1 MEVLILR
8 KVLHELD
15 GITFDSSWELAVYIY
30 LRDFGIPFEYHPDIE
45 FPYKINEDD
54 TKFHLYRPD
63 FKVHDRLVEVKGNH
77 LVEGK
82 DANKM
87 DFLDSLG
94 VDVIT
99 GKDIK
104 PFLDFVSDKYG
115 KGYLLQCR
123 KKC

>member
-1 MEVLILR
+1 MK

-30 LRDFGIPFEYHPDIE
+30 VRDFGIPFKYHPDIS
-45 FPYKINEDD
+45 FPYKNDNDD
-54 TKFHLYRPD
+54 EKFHLYKPD
-63 FKVHDRLVEVKGNH
+63 FKIQNKLVEIKGDH

-82 DANKM
+82 DKSKM
-87 DFLDSLG
+87 DFLDTLG

-99 GKDIK
+99 GQDIK
-104 PFLDFVSDKYG
+104 PFLKYVEEKYG

-123 KKC
+123 KN